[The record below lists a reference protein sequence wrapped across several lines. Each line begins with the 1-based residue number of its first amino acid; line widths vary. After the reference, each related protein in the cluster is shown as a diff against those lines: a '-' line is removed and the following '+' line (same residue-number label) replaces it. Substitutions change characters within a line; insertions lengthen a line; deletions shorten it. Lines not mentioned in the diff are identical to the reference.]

1 MRIYAFLRA
10 ACHLP
15 SAVLCAVLALGLGTA
30 QAAGP
35 VPLEELTAIQV
46 APEVYYF
53 QGQAGMASAQ
63 NKGFMSN
70 AGFIVTRDG
79 VVVFDALATPVL
91 GAAML
96 RAIARVTSQPVRRVI
111 VSHYHADHFYG
122 LQALKRPGVEIWAHG
137 AGKATLASEFTQ
149 TRLAERRKSL
159 APWVDAT
166 TRLVPADRWLEFGKD
181 KQLRFELGGTRFV
194 LLDVS
199 GAHSPEDLML
209 YVEDAQVL
217 FAGDLFFTGRIPFV
231 GEADSKA
238 WLEALARF
246 PAAGAKVVIPGH
258 GPASTK
264 PQADLALTTSYLL
277 YLREQMGKAV
287 ADLLPFDEAY
297 QGVDWSRFAQYPAFK
312 EANRINAYGTYLLLE
327 RESLS
332 K

>member
-1 MRIYAFLRA
+1 MRIFSTGLAKALMST
-10 ACHLP
+10 LML
-15 SAVLCAVLALGLGTA
+15 VLTLVPHKA

-35 VPLEELTAIQV
+35 APLELTPTQV
-46 APEVYYF
+46 APQVYYF
-53 QGQAGMASAQ
+53 QGQAGMASAE

-70 AGFIVTRDG
+70 AGFVVTREG
-79 VVVFDALATPVL
+79 VVVFDALATPAL

-96 RAIARVTSQPVRRVI
+96 KAIARVTAQPVRRVV

-122 LQALKRPGVEIWAHG
+122 LQAFKQQGAEIWAHG
-137 AGKATLASEFTQ
+137 AGRATLSSEFTQ

-159 APWVDAT
+159 APWVDDA
-166 TRLVPADRWLEFGKD
+166 TRLLPADRWLEFGTD
-181 KQLRFELGGTRFV
+181 KIIRFELGGTRFTV
-194 LLDVS
+194 LDVG

-238 WLEALARF
+238 WLQALARF
-246 PAAGAKVVIPGH
+246 PVGPRVVVPGH
-258 GPASTK
+258 GPASTN

-287 ADLLPFDEAY
+287 ADMQTFDEAY
-297 QGVDWSRFAQYPAFK
+297 QAVDWSRFAQYPAFK

-327 RESLS
+327 RESLG
-332 K
+332 KQ

>member
-1 MRIYAFLRA
+1 MRIYEFF
-10 ACHLP
+10 C
-15 SAVLCAVLALGLGTA
+15 AVLCVALMP
-30 QAAGP
+30 AAAWAAEP
-35 VPLEELTAIQV
+35 VPLDALTAIQV
-46 APEVYYF
+46 APQVYYF
-53 QGQAGMASAQ
+53 QGSAGMASAQ

-70 AGFIVTRDG
+70 AGFVVTRDG
-79 VVVFDALATPVL
+79 VVVFDALATPAL
-91 GAAML
+91 GEAML
-96 RAIARVTSQPVRRVI
+96 KAIARVTTQPVRRVV

-122 LQALKRPGVEIWAHG
+122 LQALKRPGVEIWAHS
-137 AGKATLASEFTQ
+137 AGKATLASDFTQ
-149 TRLAERRKSL
+149 SRLAERRTSL
-159 APWVDAT
+159 APWVDDA

-181 KQLRFELGGTRFV
+181 KELRFELGGTRFV

-199 GAHSPEDLML
+199 GAHSPEDVML

-238 WLEALARF
+238 WLQALARF

-287 ADLLPFDEAY
+287 ADMQTFDEAY
-297 QGVDWSRFAQYPAFK
+297 RNVDWSRFEQYPAFK

-327 RESLS
+327 RESLG